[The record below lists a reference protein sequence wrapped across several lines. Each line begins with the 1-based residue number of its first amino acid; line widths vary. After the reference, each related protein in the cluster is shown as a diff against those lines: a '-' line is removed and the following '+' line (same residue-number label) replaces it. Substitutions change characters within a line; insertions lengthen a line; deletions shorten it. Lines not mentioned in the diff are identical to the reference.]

1 MFDLGFERTMSAV
14 TGSGIYVRG
23 GGGGSVKAAC
33 APSHQLNAVAA
44 LSRKVRVARAFA
56 PKQRVNLEN
65 RFVYGTKL
73 QSSAA
78 AVERM
83 QLWQMDGLGRSPK
96 LRTVVKN
103 SMSQVPE
110 KPLGLYD
117 PAFDKDSCG
126 VGFVAELS
134 GESNRQTVQLQLK

>member
-1 MFDLGFERTMSAV
+1 MSAA
-14 TGSGIYVRG
+14 TGSGVHMRG
-23 GGGGSVKAAC
+23 GVGGGLVKAAP
-33 APSHQLNAVAA
+33 APSHQLNAVSA
-44 LSRKVRVARAFA
+44 LSRKVRVSRAFA

-73 QSSAA
+73 QSSAGT
-78 AVERM
+78 ERT
-83 QLWQMDGLGRSPK
+83 QLWQMDGLDRSPK
-96 LRTVVKN
+96 LRAVVKS
-103 SMSQVPE
+103 SMSLVPE

-134 GESNRQTVQLQLK
+134 GESSRKTVQF